1 MLLQKYSKSVLVGIE
16 NIHDL
21 AIIA

>member
-1 MLLQKYSKSVLVGIE
+1 MLLRKYSKSVLVGIE